1 MTFIKKKGKQAEMVK
16 NIEEVK
22 AERQTQDIKERKHIF
37 DKPESVYF
45 PFTHGDS
52 VDAARI
58 QIREE
63 LNQDLKNRQALL
75 ES

>member
-1 MTFIKKKGKQAEMVK
+1 MTFNKKKGKQAEMVK

-22 AERQTQDIKERKHIF
+22 AERMSQDIKERKHIF

-52 VDAARI
+52 VEAAR
-58 QIREE
+58 
-63 LNQDLKNRQALL
+63 L
-75 ES
+75 

>member
-1 MTFIKKKGKQAEMVK
+1 MLK

-22 AERQTQDIKERKHIF
+22 AERLDVEIKERKHIF

-52 VDAARI
+52 VEAARM

-63 LNQDLKNRQALL
+63 LN
-75 ES
+75 

>member
-1 MTFIKKKGKQAEMVK
+1 MNLIKKKGKQAEMLK

-22 AERQTQDIKERKHIF
+22 AERLDVEIKERKHIF

-52 VDAARI
+52 VEAARM
-58 QIREE
+58 
-63 LNQDLKNRQALL
+63 
-75 ES
+75 